1 VTSKRLEMIPLS
13 RAVMGYIE
21 SIGITVLYGGEN
33 IRIAWRGKRR
43 MVIHEAIRI
52 CRAIMVIMVAIP
64 DPSLR
69 NLSDVCAVD
78 DDTKGT
84 T

>member
-1 VTSKRLEMIPLS
+1 
-13 RAVMGYIE
+13 
-21 SIGITVLYGGEN
+21 
-33 IRIAWRGKRR
+33 